1 MKKARE
7 LGLISKQ
14 PDAKSCVVA
23 RTKATQPRNF
33 YETSDVEDAEPV
45 EVEP

>member
-1 MKKARE
+1 MKKARDM
-7 LGLISKQ
+7 GLISKQ
-14 PDAKSCVVA
+14 SDDKSCVVA

-33 YETSDVEDAEPV
+33 CETSNVEDVEPV